1 MINAM
6 IIDDE
11 HYASQALVTLLKKH
25 CPDVT
30 VAAVS
35 NNAKEAVKLIREL
48 QPQLVFLDIEM
59 PYLNGFELL
68 EMLGNVSFDCIF
80 TTSYDQYAIKAIR
93 FSALDY
99 LLKPV
104 DPEELK
110 AAVGRVTGKRSAS
123 QHQQQMELL
132 LSRFQQPQPMVN
144 RIALPT
150 LEGLQIIPVDSILYC
165 TSSSNY
171 TIFNLAENQKL
182 IISRTLKEIEEML
195 EDYQFLRVHH
205 SYLVNLHEVRKY
217 NRGEGGSLLMSD
229 GASIDVSRSRKEMLL
244 KKLQPGK

>member
-1 MINAM
+1 MINAVV
-6 IIDDE
+6 IDDE
-11 HYASQALVTLLKKH
+11 HYASRALVTLLTKH
-25 CPDVT
+25 CPDV
-30 VAAVS
+30 AVTAVC
-35 NNAKEAVKLIREL
+35 NNAKEAVRLIRDAR
-48 QPQLVFLDIEM
+48 PQLVFLDIEM
-59 PYLNGFELL
+59 PYLNGFEVL
-68 EMLGNVSFDCIF
+68 EMLAPVSFDCIF

-110 AAVGRVTGKRSAS
+110 SAVGRVVGKKPAS
-123 QHQQQMELL
+123 LQQQMELL
-132 LSRFQQPQPMVN
+132 LSRFQQPPQTLMN

-165 TSSSNY
+165 TSHSNY
-171 TIFNLAENQKL
+171 TIFTLTGNQKL
-182 IISRTLKEIEEML
+182 TISRTLKEVEEML
-195 EDYQFLRVHH
+195 EEHPFLRVHH

-229 GASIDVSRSRKEMLL
+229 GATVDVSRSRKEELL
-244 KKLQPGK
+244 RKLQPGK

>member
-6 IIDDE
+6 VIDDE

-30 VAAVS
+30 VIAVS

-110 AAVGRVTGKRSAS
+110 AAVGRVTGKRSVS
-123 QHQQQMELL
+123 LQQQQMELL

-171 TIFNLAENQKL
+171 TIFNLTENQKL

-195 EDYQFLRVHH
+195 EDHQFLRVHH

-229 GASIDVSRSRKEMLL
+229 GTTIDVSRSRKEMLL

>member
-1 MINAM
+1 MINAV
-6 IIDDE
+6 IVDDE

-25 CPDVT
+25 CPDV
-30 VAAVS
+30 AVMAVC
-35 NNAKEAVKLIREL
+35 NNAKEAVKIIRDL
-48 QPQLVFLDIEM
+48 RPQLVFLDVEM
-59 PYLNGFELL
+59 PWLNGFEVL
-68 EMLGNVSFDCIF
+68 EMLHPVLFDCIF

-104 DPEELK
+104 DPQELK
-110 AAVGRVTGKRSAS
+110 AAVARVSEKRPGSL
-123 QHQQQMELL
+123 QQQMELL
-132 LSRFQQPQPMVN
+132 LSRLQPATVD

-150 LEGLQIIPVDSILYC
+150 LEGLQIIPVNSILYC
-165 TSSSNY
+165 SSSSNY
-171 TIFNLAENQKL
+171 TIFNLTGNQKL

-195 EDYQFLRVHH
+195 EEHQFLRVHH
-205 SYLVNLHEVRKY
+205 SYLVNLKEVRKY

>member
-1 MINAM
+1 MINAVV
-6 IIDDE
+6 IDDE
-11 HYASQALVTLLKKH
+11 HYASRALVTLLQKH

-30 VAAVS
+30 VTAVC
-35 NNAKEAVKLIREL
+35 NNAREAVRLIRDTR
-48 QPQLVFLDIEM
+48 PQLVFLDIEM
-59 PYLNGFELL
+59 PYLNGFEVL
-68 EMLGNVSFDCIF
+68 EMLAPVSFDCIF

-110 AAVGRVTGKRSAS
+110 SAVGRVTGKQSNS
-123 QHQQQMELL
+123 LQQQMELL
-132 LSRFQQPQPMVN
+132 LSRFQQPQTLMN

-150 LEGLQIIPVDSILYC
+150 LEGLQIVPVDSILYC
-165 TSSSNY
+165 TSQSNY
-171 TIFNLAENQKL
+171 TIFTLTGNQKL
-182 IISRTLKEIEEML
+182 TISRTLKEVAEML
-195 EDYQFLRVHH
+195 EEHQFLRVHH

-229 GASIDVSRSRKEMLL
+229 GAAIDVSRSRKEELL
-244 KKLQPGK
+244 RKLQPGK

>member
-1 MINAM
+1 MIKAV

-11 HYASQALVTLLKKH
+11 HYACQALAALLKKH
-25 CPDVT
+25 CPEVEI
-30 VAAVS
+30 VAICTS
-35 NNAKEAVKLIREL
+35 AKEAVKVVREL

-59 PYLNGFELL
+59 PYLNGFEVL
-68 EMLGNVSFDCIF
+68 EMLAPIQFECIF

-104 DPEELK
+104 DAEELK
-110 AAVGRVTGKRSAS
+110 AAVKKVAGKTQPSL
-123 QHQQQMELL
+123 QQQMELL
-132 LSRFQQPQPMVN
+132 LSRYHQPQPAVN

-150 LEGLQIIPVDSILYC
+150 LEGLQIIPVDTILYC

-171 TIFNLAENQKL
+171 TIFSLKDNQKL

-195 EDYQFLRVHH
+195 EEYRFLRVHH
-205 SYLVNLHEVRKY
+205 SCLVNLDEVRKY

-229 GASIDVSRSRKEMLL
+229 GAVVDVSRSRKEMLL
-244 KKLQPGK
+244 KKLLPGK

>member
-1 MINAM
+1 MINAVV
-6 IIDDE
+6 IDDE
-11 HYASQALVTLLKKH
+11 HYASRALLTLLQKH

-30 VAAVS
+30 VTAVC
-35 NNAKEAVKLIREL
+35 NNAREAVRLIRDTR
-48 QPQLVFLDIEM
+48 PQLVFLDIEM
-59 PYLNGFELL
+59 PYLNGFEVL
-68 EMLGNVSFDCIF
+68 EMLAPVSFDCIF

-110 AAVGRVTGKRSAS
+110 SAVGRVTGKQSNS
-123 QHQQQMELL
+123 LQQQMELL
-132 LSRFQQPQPMVN
+132 LSRFQQPQTLMN

-150 LEGLQIIPVDSILYC
+150 LEGLQIVPVDSILYC
-165 TSSSNY
+165 TSQSNY
-171 TIFNLAENQKL
+171 TIFTLTGNQKL
-182 IISRTLKEIEEML
+182 TISRTLKEVAEML
-195 EDYQFLRVHH
+195 EEHQFLRVHH

-229 GASIDVSRSRKEMLL
+229 GAAIDVSRSRKEELL
-244 KKLQPGK
+244 RKLQPGK

>member
-1 MINAM
+1 MINAV
-6 IIDDE
+6 IVDDE
-11 HYASQALVTLLKKH
+11 HYAAQALVTLIKKN

-30 VAAVS
+30 IAAVS

-68 EMLGNVSFDCIF
+68 EILAPVSFECIF

-104 DPEELK
+104 DAEDLK
-110 AAVGRVTGKRSAS
+110 AAVNRVTGKRSPS
-123 QHQQQMELL
+123 LEQQMELL
-132 LSRFQQPQPMVN
+132 LSRFQQPKPTVD

-150 LEGLQIIPVDSILYC
+150 LDGLQIIPVDTILYC
-165 TSSSNY
+165 SSSSNY
-171 TIFNLAENQKL
+171 TIFNLAEDQKL

-195 EDYQFLRVHH
+195 EEYRFLRVHH
-205 SYLVNLHEVRKY
+205 SYLVNLNEVRKY
-217 NRGEGGSLLMSD
+217 NRGEGGSLLMSN
-229 GASIDVSRSRKEMLL
+229 GATIDVSRSRKEMLL

>member
-1 MINAM
+1 MINAV
-6 IIDDE
+6 IVDDE
-11 HYASQALVTLLKKH
+11 HYAAQALVTLLKKN

-30 VAAVS
+30 INAVC
-35 NNAKEAVKLIREL
+35 NNAKEAVKVIREL

-68 EMLGNVSFDCIF
+68 EMLAPVSFECIF

-104 DPEELK
+104 DPEDLK
-110 AAVGRVTGKRSAS
+110 AAVNRVTGKKSPS
-123 QHQQQMELL
+123 LQQQMELL
-132 LSRFQQPQPMVN
+132 LSKFQQPRPVEN

-165 TSSSNY
+165 SSSSNY
-171 TIFNLAENQKL
+171 TIFNLADGQKL

-195 EDYQFLRVHH
+195 EENRFLRVHH
-205 SYLVNLHEVRKY
+205 SYLVNLNEVRKY
-217 NRGEGGSLLMSD
+217 SRGEGGSLQMSD
-229 GASIDVSRSRKEMLL
+229 GTSIDVSRSRKEMLL

>member
-1 MINAM
+1 MINAV

-11 HYASQALVTLLKKH
+11 HYAAQALVMLIKKN

-30 VAAVS
+30 ITAVC
-35 NNAKEAVKLIREL
+35 NNAKEAVKVIREL

-68 EMLGNVSFDCIF
+68 EILAPVSFECIF

-104 DPEELK
+104 DAEDLK
-110 AAVGRVTGKRSAS
+110 AAVNRVTGKRSPS
-123 QHQQQMELL
+123 LEKQMELL
-132 LSRFQQPQPMVN
+132 LSRFQQPQSAVN

-150 LEGLQIIPVDSILYC
+150 LDGLQIIPVDTILYC
-165 TSSSNY
+165 SSSSNY
-171 TIFNLAENQKL
+171 TIFNLVEDQKL

-195 EDYQFLRVHH
+195 EEYRFLRVHH
-205 SYLVNLHEVRKY
+205 SYLVNLNEVRKY
-217 NRGEGGSLLMSD
+217 NRGEGGSLLMSN
-229 GASIDVSRSRKEMLL
+229 GATIDVSRSRKEMLL

>member
-1 MINAM
+1 MINAV
-6 IIDDE
+6 IVDDE
-11 HYASQALVTLLKKH
+11 HYAAQALVTLLKKN

-30 VAAVS
+30 ITAVC
-35 NNAKEAVKLIREL
+35 NNAKEAVKVIREL

-68 EMLGNVSFDCIF
+68 EILAPVSFECIF
-80 TTSYDQYAIKAIR
+80 TTSYDQYAIRAIR

-104 DPEELK
+104 DPEDLK
-110 AAVGRVTGKRSAS
+110 AAVNRVTGKKSPS
-123 QHQQQMELL
+123 LQQQMELL
-132 LSRFQQPQPMVN
+132 LSKFQQPRPVEN

-150 LEGLQIIPVDSILYC
+150 LEGLQIIPVDAILYC
-165 TSSSNY
+165 SSSSNY
-171 TIFNLAENQKL
+171 TIFNLADGQKL

-195 EDYQFLRVHH
+195 EEYRFLRVHH
-205 SYLVNLHEVRKY
+205 SYLVNLNEVRKY
-217 NRGEGGSLLMSD
+217 NRGEGGSLQMSD
-229 GASIDVSRSRKEMLL
+229 GASIDVSRSRKEVLL

>member
-1 MINAM
+1 MINAV

-11 HYASQALVTLLKKH
+11 HYASQALMTLLKKH
-25 CPDVT
+25 CPEVS
-30 VAAVS
+30 VAAVC
-35 NNAKEAVKLIREL
+35 NNSKEAVKIIREL
-48 QPQLVFLDIEM
+48 RPQLVFLDIEM

-68 EMLGNVSFDCIF
+68 EILAPVPFDCIF

-110 AAVGRVTGKRSAS
+110 AAVARVTGKRSAS
-123 QHQQQMELL
+123 LQQQMELL
-132 LSRFQQPQPMVN
+132 LSRFQQPQPMVD

-171 TIFNLAENQKL
+171 TIFNLTDSQKL

-195 EDYQFLRVHH
+195 EDYHFLRVHH
-205 SYLVNLHEVRKY
+205 SYLVNLKEVRKY

-229 GASIDVSRSRKEMLL
+229 GATVDVSRSRKEMLL

>member
-1 MINAM
+1 MINAV
-6 IIDDE
+6 IVDDE
-11 HYASQALVTLLKKH
+11 HYASRALVTLLRKH

-30 VAAVS
+30 VMAVC
-35 NNAKEAVKLIREL
+35 NNAKEAVKTIRDL
-48 QPQLVFLDIEM
+48 QPQLVFLDVEM
-59 PYLNGFELL
+59 PYLSGFELL
-68 EMLGNVSFDCIF
+68 EMLHPVAFDCIF

-104 DPEELK
+104 DPVELK
-110 AAVGRVTGKRSAS
+110 TAVARVAEKKPGPL
-123 QHQQQMELL
+123 QQQMELL
-132 LSRFQQPQPMVN
+132 FSRFQQLQPMVD

-150 LEGLQIIPVDSILYC
+150 LEGLQIIPVASILYC
-165 TSSSNY
+165 SSSSNY
-171 TIFNLAENQKL
+171 TIFNLAGNQKL

-195 EDYQFLRVHH
+195 EEHHFLRVHH
-205 SYLVNLHEVRKY
+205 SYLVNLKEVRKY

-229 GASIDVSRSRKEMLL
+229 GASIDVSRSRKEVLL